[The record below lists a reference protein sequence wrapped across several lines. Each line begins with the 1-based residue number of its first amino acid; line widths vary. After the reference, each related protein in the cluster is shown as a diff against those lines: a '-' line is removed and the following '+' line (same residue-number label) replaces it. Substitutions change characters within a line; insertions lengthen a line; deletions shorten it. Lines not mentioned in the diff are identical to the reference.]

1 MDTEGVYFG
10 SNLRNIKCGWP
21 LIQIIYIS
29 DDLVPNVMK
38 ASVSPLPCCY
48 KDIIDPA
55 AGTWVSLNLN
65 TFCQEPDQNQ
75 LESSTTS
82 ILPSDAEPDVST
94 SFRSAQLLCDKIPS
108 PSAELNITASE
119 IGTSWYVWRQR
130 LRESNLLNM
139 SLSREGLV
147 EDPEDDFGFD
157 LLRLVRRF
165 LDWLAEISYDGTLTT
180 SLPMTTSVTLPPLN
194 YTMTDLEEQPV
205 ATSSGNRTI
214 AFLSFTLTVRFRTLV
229 LASLVAIL
237 HWTKIVIVNN
247 WLLWYSCARV
257 FKLKSLNL
265 AIVCG
270 MRFPQG
276 YVAKL
281 SLTKS

>member
-1 MDTEGVYFG
+1 
-10 SNLRNIKCGWP
+10 
-21 LIQIIYIS
+21 
-29 DDLVPNVMK
+29 MK

-55 AGTWVSLNLN
+55 AGSWLSLNLD

-82 ILPSDAEPDVST
+82 ILPSDVEPDVSN

-165 LDWLAEISYDGTLTT
+165 LDWLAEISFEGTLTT
-180 SLPMTTSVTLPPLN
+180 ALPMTTSVTLPPLN
-194 YTMTDLEEQPV
+194 YTTTDLEEQPV
-205 ATSSGNRTI
+205 AISSGNRTI
-214 AFLSFTLTVRFRTLV
+214 AFLSFTLTLRFRSLV
-229 LASLVAIL
+229 LASLVTIL
-237 HWTKIVIVNN
+237 HWTKIVLIVNN
-247 WLLWYSCARV
+247 
-257 FKLKSLNL
+257 
-265 AIVCG
+265 
-270 MRFPQG
+270 
-276 YVAKL
+276 
-281 SLTKS
+281 